1 MHDNHCRHCNHV
13 LTKTFLDLGSAPPSN
28 AYILR
33 ENLDQEEIWLPLKVM
48 VCEQCWLVQTLD
60 FAGRENLFS
69 EDYAYFSSFSSTWL
83 QHAQNFVEVMQKRF
97 DLTQDSLILEVAAN
111 DGYLLQY
118 AQAAL
123 IPCYGIEPTTSTAT
137 AARAKGLTI
146 IGDFFG
152 QSLAQRL
159 ALEGKQVDLSVANN
173 VLAHVPDINDF
184 VAGFS
189 TILKPDGVASFEFP
203 HLLNLVRLNQFDTVY
218 HEHYSYLSL
227 TAIST
232 IFEKQGLGIFD
243 VEKLTTHGGSLR
255 VLAQRVDTGRRPIAA
270 EVTIILDEEKL
281 AGIRDI
287 HFYEAAQARA
297 EQAKFDLLAFL
308 LDAKKAGKQVAAY
321 AAAAKGN
328 TLLNFSGVRPDL
340 ISYVVDINPHKQG
353 KYLPGSRIPILGLEA
368 LHQCIPDYL
377 LILAWNLKDEVIKT
391 LKLELGEL
399 IASRIQFVTAIPDL
413 NFEVVK

>member
-1 MHDNHCRHCNHV
+1 MHANHCRHCNHV

-33 ENLDQEEIWLPLKVM
+33 ENLNKAEVWLPLKVM

-83 QHAQNFVEVMQKRF
+83 RHAQNFVEVMQKRF
-97 DLTQDSLILEVAAN
+97 SLNSDSLLLEVAAN

-118 AQAAL
+118 AQAAS
-123 IPCYGIEPTTSTAT
+123 IPCYGVEPTSSTAT
-137 AARAKGLTI
+137 AARSKGLTI
-146 IGDFFG
+146 IEDFFG

-159 ALEGKQVDLSVANN
+159 VLEGKQVDLSVANN

-232 IFEKQGLGIFD
+232 IFEKQGLKIFD

-255 VLAQRVDTGRRPIAA
+255 VLAQRLDTGRRPIEA
-270 EVTIILDEEKL
+270 EVNIILDEEKL

-297 EQAKFDLLAFL
+297 EQAKFDLLEFL
-308 LDAKKAGKQVAAY
+308 LDAQKAGKQVAAY

-368 LHQCIPDYL
+368 LHQRTPDYL
-377 LILAWNLKDEVIKT
+377 LILAWNLRDEVIKT
-391 LKLELGEL
+391 VKLELGESKV
-399 IASRIQFVTAIPDL
+399 SRLQFVTAIPDL